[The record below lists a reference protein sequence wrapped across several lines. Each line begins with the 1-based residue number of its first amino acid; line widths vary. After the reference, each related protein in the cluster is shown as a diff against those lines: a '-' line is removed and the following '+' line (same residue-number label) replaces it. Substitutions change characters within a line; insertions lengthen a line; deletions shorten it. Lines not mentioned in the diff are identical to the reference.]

1 MTSPRKTFVGL
12 WKTSRCPDLRGST
25 LYRLSRACHSSIHCV
40 LHPSTPLS
48 DSFGDLESGTTLN
61 WFAFARTAGDGDMAA
76 YNFAAEKLRQ
86 WPTQDL
92 APELLVSGDDLIA
105 MGLAP
110 GPLFKEILTKVEDE
124 QLEGRLTTREQALD
138 FIKERYPAK

>member
-1 MTSPRKTFVGL
+1 
-12 WKTSRCPDLRGST
+12 
-25 LYRLSRACHSSIHCV
+25 
-40 LHPSTPLS
+40 
-48 DSFGDLESGTTLN
+48 
-61 WFAFARTAGDGDMAA
+61 MAA

-86 WPTQDL
+86 WSAQEL

-124 QLEGRLTTREQALD
+124 QLEGRLTTRQQALD
-138 FIKERYPAK
+138 FTKERYPEMKALAVLLLALNLNTATPQQLEALPGIGPVLAKRIVEFREKKGGYKRMEELLAIPGISEKKWKVLRDLLTVQ